1 MLNLSSY
8 KELPTNPIKL
18 DDNTELNYL
27 QKMLSKNDKE
37 MTAQILENLKPTR
50 KIRKIDMD
58 IGNQLD
64 STVKKEDLNDYSIKK
79 ISSSQLPIAEKRES
93 DEMKD
98 EEQ

>member
-1 MLNLSSY
+1 
-8 KELPTNPIKL
+8 
-18 DDNTELNYL
+18 
-27 QKMLSKNDKE
+27 MLSKNDKE
-37 MTAQILENLKPTR
+37 MTAQMLENLKPTR

-79 ISSSQLPIAEKRES
+79 ISSSQLPIVEKRES